1 MRSWLTLGVDAG
13 RAAGRG
19 EGQAIV
25 FARTTVGPQSP
36 TRRQALE
43 LGFGARLDE
52 DQVPRPALRAG
63 LSWGRGFET
72 RFGPGWLA
80 LDGSVTGY
88 GSLATIGMDEGLAL
102 KLDTTLGVRPGEDSQ
117 ATLQVFWSRSGEEEA
132 ALRVVPSYARRLR
145 GGTFGRVGLVLG
157 TGAAPSL
164 GVKVGIFT
172 EF

>member
-1 MRSWLTLGVDAG
+1 MRPWLTLGVDAG
-13 RAAGRG
+13 RSAGRG

-43 LGFGARLDE
+43 LGFGARLGGE
-52 DQVPRPALRAG
+52 EAARPALRAG

-72 RFGPGWLA
+72 RAGPGWLA

-88 GSLATIGMDEGLAL
+88 GGLATLGRDEGLAL
-102 KLDTTLGVRPGEDSQ
+102 KLDTTMGVRPSDDSQ
-117 ATLQVFWSRSGEEEA
+117 VTLQVFWSRSGEEEA

-145 GGTFGRVGLVLG
+145 GETFGRVGVVLG

-164 GVKVGIFT
+164 GIKLGLFR